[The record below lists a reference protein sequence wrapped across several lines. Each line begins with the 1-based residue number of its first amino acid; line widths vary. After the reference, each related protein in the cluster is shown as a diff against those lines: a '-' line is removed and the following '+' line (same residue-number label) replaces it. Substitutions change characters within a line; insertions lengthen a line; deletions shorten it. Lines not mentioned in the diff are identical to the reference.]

1 MIDPDRLRS
10 ALEEERERLDAA
22 AERGGRPAGSVEIVL
37 AAKYVPPS
45 DAGALVAAGVRVVG
59 ENRLQDLEARRAVV
73 GDDLTYDFIGH
84 LQRRK
89 VRSVLPLVRLVH
101 TLDSARLA
109 EEIQARASGPT
120 RLLIEVNVAGEETK
134 CGIVPRSLEA
144 FIDGVSHLDRVVVG
158 GLMALPP
165 AVTDP
170 EHSRPHFAAVRELA
184 ERLRPRWAG
193 RHDLRDLSMGTSQDA
208 VIAAEEGA
216 TLVRIGRSLVDRGRV
231 S

>member
-1 MIDPDRLRS
+1 MIDADRLR
-10 ALEEERERLDAA
+10 AVLKEERERLDAA
-22 AERGGRPAGSVEIVL
+22 AARGGRPAGSVEIVL
-37 AAKYVPPS
+37 AAKYVPP
-45 DAGALVAAGVRVVG
+45 AEAEALVAAGVRVVG
-59 ENRLQDLEARRAVV
+59 ENRLQDLEARRAIA
-73 GDDLTYDFIGH
+73 GDALAYDFIGH

-89 VRSVLPLVRLVH
+89 VRSLLPLVRLIH
-101 TLDSARLA
+101 TLDSPRLA
-109 EEIQARASGPT
+109 EEIQARATGPT
-120 RLLIEVNVAGEETK
+120 RLLVEVNVAGEETK
-134 CGIVPRSLEA
+134 CGIVPRRLEG
-144 FIDGVSHLDRVVVG
+144 FIDEVSRHDRIVVG

-170 EHSRPHFAAVRELA
+170 EHSRPHLAAVRELA

-208 VIAAEEGA
+208 VVAAEEGA